1 MEPMTHKSNPYAP
14 VYQSVIVLLRM
25 RLLLSAGGFR
35 RATWRARFGYL
46 FLLVIILVGMGFAF
60 YLSWQ
65 LLKFIRSP
73 EINSIMGD
81 LGSISSALPGF
92 VVTAAFVGLF
102 LTSFGFLL
110 QALYLA
116 GDMDFLLSSP
126 IPIRAVFLAKLLQA
140 VLPNFAFVLLFG
152 LPVLFGLGFA
162 GGYRWV
168 YYPAVLLVLVAV
180 ASAAAGLASLIVMLV
195 VRVFPAR
202 RIAEVLGL
210 LVGVSS
216 IICSQSGQF
225 ANYSDLSP
233 AQTAQ
238 AFSALERFNSPLIP
252 MYWSGQGLVAVGT
265 GSWLSGSALVVV
277 TLLVCGGLFMV
288 SLGVAEKLYYSGWA
302 GMQGSLQRKRA
313 PNRVR
318 NRAASSRSR
327 NWSYWVLPQAVQAL
341 LKKDLLVLRR
351 DLRNLSQIITPLIL
365 GVVYTVM
372 LLRGRSHGNE
382 VSDAPIWFQEAANNL
397 VVYAN
402 AGIAIFVA
410 WMLLNRLGLVAFS
423 QEGASYWVLK
433 SAPVSERRLL
443 AGKYLLTALPAFAL
457 SGIFF
462 VVISI
467 LRQSPTAVFLYG
479 LLALSFCIAG
489 AAGVSLSFGV
499 LGARF
504 DWKDPRKMA
513 SGGVG
518 CVGSVVVM
526 GFLGVSFLLFA
537 GPTLIAAGIGWEP
550 WLGQTVGLLLGGLFC
565 LLAAAIPFL
574 TLGKRVADLME
585 A

>member
-1 MEPMTHKSNPYAP
+1 METMTHTHN
-14 VYQSVIVLLRM
+14 QTGTILRSVFVLLRM
-25 RLLLSAGGFR
+25 RLVLAVGGFR
-35 RATWRARFGYL
+35 RSTWRGRIGYL
-46 FLLVIILVGMGFAF
+46 FLFVIIVVGMGFAF

-73 EINSIMGD
+73 EINTIMGD

-152 LPVLFGLGFA
+152 LPVLFGLGYTSA
-162 GGYRWV
+162 YRWV
-168 YYPAVLLVLVAV
+168 YYPVVLLVLVAV

-210 LVGVSS
+210 VVGVSS
-216 IICSQSGQF
+216 IICSQSGQL

-265 GSWLSGSALVVV
+265 GSWLTGSALVLV
-277 TLLVCGGLFMV
+277 TLLVFGGFFMV
-288 SLGVAEKLYYSGWA
+288 SLAAAEKLYYSGWA
-302 GMQGSLQRKRA
+302 GMQGSLQRRKR
-313 PNRVR
+313 PNR
-318 NRAASSRSR
+318 ARSR
-327 NWSYWVLPQAVQAL
+327 TAFSRAGFLSYRVLPQAVQAL

-372 LLRGRSHGNE
+372 LLRGRASGND
-382 VSDAPIWFQEAANNL
+382 VSDAPLWFQDAAKSL
-397 VVYAN
+397 LVYAN
-402 AGIAIFVA
+402 VGIAIFVA

-433 SAPVSERRLL
+433 SAPISERRLL
-443 AGKYLLTALPAFAL
+443 AGKYLLTAFPAFVL

-462 VVISI
+462 IVISI
-467 LRQSPTAVFLYG
+467 LRQTPSAAFVYG
-479 LLALSFCIAG
+479 FLALSFCIAG

-513 SGGVG
+513 SGGAG
-518 CVGSVVVM
+518 CAGSIVVM
-526 GFLGVSFLLFA
+526 GFLVVSFLLFA
-537 GPTLIAAGIGWEP
+537 GPTLIATSIGWEP
-550 WLGQTVGLLLGGLFC
+550 WLGQAVGLLLGGLFC
-565 LLAAAIPFL
+565 LLAMVVPFL
-574 TLGKRVADLME
+574 TLSKRVAALME

>member
-1 MEPMTHKSNPYAP
+1 
-14 VYQSVIVLLRM
+14 M
-25 RLLLSAGGFR
+25 RLILIVGGFR
-35 RATWRARFGYL
+35 RATWRGRAGYL
-46 FLLVIILVGMGFAF
+46 LLVVLILVGMGFAF
-60 YLSWQ
+60 YLIWQ
-65 LLKFIRSP
+65 LLKLIRSP
-73 EINSIMGD
+73 EINLLLGD
-81 LGSISSALPGF
+81 LGPITAALPGF

-126 IPIRAVFLAKLLQA
+126 VPIRAVFLAKMLQA

-152 LPVLFGLGFA
+152 LPVLYGLGYVGA
-162 GGYRWV
+162 YRWL
-168 YYPAVLLVLVAV
+168 YYPLVLLVLVAV

-210 LVGVSS
+210 VVGVSS
-216 IICSQSGQF
+216 IICSQSGQL
-225 ANYSDLSP
+225 ANFGDLSP
-233 AQTAQ
+233 AQTTQ
-238 AFSALERFNSPLIP
+238 SFSALARFNSPLIP

-265 GSWLSGSALVVV
+265 GSWLTGIALVVA

-288 SLGVAEKLYYSGWA
+288 SLAAAEKLYYSGWA
-302 GMQGSLQRKRA
+302 GMQGNLQRKKA
-313 PNRVR
+313 PNKVR
-318 NRAASSRSR
+318 NRAASGRSHY
-327 NWSYWVLPQAVQAL
+327 WSFRVLPQAVQAL

-372 LLRGRSHGNE
+372 LVRGRANGTDA
-382 VSDAPIWFQEAANNL
+382 SDAPIWFQDAINSLA
-397 VVYAN
+397 VYAN
-402 AGIAIFVA
+402 VGIAIFVA

-423 QEGASYWVLK
+423 QEGPSYWVLK

-443 AGKYLLTALPAFAL
+443 IGKYLLTALPAFIL

-467 LRQSPTAVFLYG
+467 LRQTPTAAFLYG
-479 LLALSFCIAG
+479 FLALSFCIAG
-489 AAGVSLSFGV
+489 ASGVSLSFGV

-504 DWKDPRKMA
+504 DWQDPRKMA
-513 SGGVG
+513 SGGAG
-518 CVGSVVVM
+518 CAGSIVVM

-537 GPTLIAAGIGWEP
+537 GPTLIAASIGWEP
-550 WLGQTVGLLLGGLFC
+550 WLAQAVGLLLGGLFC
-565 LLAAAIPFL
+565 LLAAAFPIL
-574 TLGKRVADLME
+574 TLSKRVAVFME